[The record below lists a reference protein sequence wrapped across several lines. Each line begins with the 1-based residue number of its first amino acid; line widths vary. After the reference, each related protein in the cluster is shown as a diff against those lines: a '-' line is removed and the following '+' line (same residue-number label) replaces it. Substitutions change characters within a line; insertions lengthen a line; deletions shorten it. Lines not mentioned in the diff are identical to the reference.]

1 MGVRLGLLVLA
12 SVIAIVAPSSPA
24 NAVMI
29 GDLCTQVGATS
40 TALKFGASV
49 NVVCVSDGMA
59 AHWLEEGTAP
69 APPPSGSSA
78 VVILGDSCTTEGA
91 KTTAMS
97 LGKPVQAE
105 CSSDG
110 VRLIWRVPGAAG
122 SGSTA
127 VSGPLGRGWT
137 LGPVALDSATIGF
150 KPVDAEA
157 VVVSGNKV
165 RLYVER
171 LGSKQIVSFI
181 SNDGEAFTQEDGVR
195 LENATFPSI
204 VRLPNGTFRMYFTRH
219 SDSVAQTLSARS
231 KDGLNWIVEPGV
243 RATGE
248 ESSALRLPDG
258 RTLLAVRRDF
268 DGSVGCNAKTSNIYF
283 AVSKDGL
290 KFTDKGKV
298 VDTVALSSA
307 GGRAYGAELTA
318 LQSGTIAL
326 FFDGCLPQFVAPV
339 ASKKLTLGTPQT
351 AAELRGQPVATK
363 YGTTRIG
370 GAGGDLTHVVFRGK
384 DRVYFGVADADGGER
399 IGTATR

>member
-1 MGVRLGLLVLA
+1 MGVRLSLLALA
-12 SVIAIVAPSSPA
+12 STIAIIAPSSPA
-24 NAVMI
+24 HAVMV

-40 TALKFGASV
+40 TAMKAGVSV
-49 NVVCVSDGMA
+49 TVVCTSDGMA
-59 AHWLEEGTAP
+59 AHWLEEGTTP
-69 APPPSGSSA
+69 TPPPSGSSA
-78 VVILGDSCTTEGA
+78 VVILGDNCTTEGA

-110 VRLIWRVPGAAG
+110 VRLIWRVPGAGG
-122 SGSTA
+122 SGATA

-157 VVVSGNKV
+157 VVVSGDKV

-171 LGSKQIVSFI
+171 LGSKQIESFI
-181 SNDGEAFTQEDGVR
+181 SNDGETFTQEAGVR
-195 LENATFPSI
+195 LTDATFPSI

-219 SDSVAQTLSARS
+219 GASGAQILSARS
-231 KDGLNWIVEPGV
+231 KDGVTWALEPGV

-258 RTLLAVRRDF
+258 RTLLAVRRDAAR
-268 DGSVGCNAKTSNIYF
+268 SSGCNPKTSNIYF

-290 KFTDKGKV
+290 KFADKGKA
-298 VDTVALSSA
+298 VDSVALSSA
-307 GGRAYGAELTA
+307 GGRAYGAELTT
-318 LQSGTIAL
+318 LKDGSSAL
-326 FFDGCLPQFVAPV
+326 FFDGCASQFVAPIDRKKV
-339 ASKKLTLGTPQT
+339 SIGASQL

-363 YGTTRIG
+363 YGTTLIG
-370 GAGGDLTHVVFRGK
+370 GAGGDLSHVVFRGK
-384 DRVYFGVADADGGER
+384 DRVYFGIMDADGRER